1 MHDGEEGELAAIG
14 DRFPFLFNRQ
24 PGISISK
31 LIYPTSSVKILLTKI
46 RIAYMSLLSQNQRG
60 FSSAARGTR
69 FLLSFFECNSPDYIY
84 V

>member
-31 LIYPTSSVKILLTKI
+31 LIYPTSSVKILLTKNSNSVYV
-46 RIAYMSLLSQNQRG
+46 ASFAESSVVLVAPRG
-60 FSSAARGTR
+60 VPGF
-69 FLLSFFECNSPDYIY
+69 FLELF
-84 V
+84 

>member
-1 MHDGEEGELAAIG
+1 MFGGEEGELAAIG

-46 RIAYMSLLSQNQRG
+46 RIAEMSLLSQNPAW
-60 FSSAARGTR
+60 F
-69 FLLSFFECNSPDYIY
+69 
-84 V
+84 

>member
-1 MHDGEEGELAAIG
+1 MHDREEGELAAIG

-46 RIAYMSLLSQNQRG
+46 
-60 FSSAARGTR
+60 
-69 FLLSFFECNSPDYIY
+69 
-84 V
+84 

>member
-1 MHDGEEGELAAIG
+1 MYGGEEGELAAIG

-46 RIAYMSLLSQNQRG
+46 RMAYMSLLSQNQAW
-60 FSSAARGTR
+60 F
-69 FLLSFFECNSPDYIY
+69 
-84 V
+84 

>member
-1 MHDGEEGELAAIG
+1 MECNTIPLAAQSRYGGEEGELAAIG

-46 RIAYMSLLSQNQRG
+46 RIAYMSLLSQNPAW
-60 FSSAARGTR
+60 F
-69 FLLSFFECNSPDYIY
+69 
-84 V
+84 

>member
-1 MHDGEEGELAAIG
+1 MECNTIPLAAQSVHDGEEGELAAIG

-46 RIAYMSLLSQNQRG
+46 RI
-60 FSSAARGTR
+60 
-69 FLLSFFECNSPDYIY
+69 